1 MKIINVIKKGFV
13 GCSKNIEEN
22 SVLYRAHDWLG
33 KQHIIAYHHHLLYA
47 TEIWN
52 RRNALHIN

>member
-22 SVLYRAHDWLG
+22 TVRYRVGAHDWLG
-33 KQHIIAYHHHLLYA
+33 EQHIIAYIIISFMLQRYGTAAMHC
-47 TEIWN
+47 T
-52 RRNALHIN
+52 